1 MIFYKGL
8 TVKKK
13 FSGLTCR
20 NPVQGRLRLGS
31 SGDKSRP
38 RRSTEAGPGFCGHK
52 KCLLTNTFSDQ
63 LAFFLMVKTTFG
75 FPIPCS
81 CPVGSC

>member
-1 MIFYKGL
+1 MLGGTEDNGASIINVIFL
-8 TVKKK
+8 PCRQMNDFLQRLNSDKK

-38 RRSTEAGPGFCGHK
+38 RRSIEAGPGFCGHN
-52 KCLLTNTFSDQ
+52 KCLLTNTF
-63 LAFFLMVKTTFG
+63 F
-75 FPIPCS
+75 
-81 CPVGSC
+81 